1 MTLRSLVVMLA
12 LSFSVF
18 FSLPGAWALQVTPAG
33 LTFNAMQGGTT
44 STSQTLSFSRNSKRQ
59 LNWASSDNA
68 TWLSVTPT
76 AGTITLSDQ
85 AVVSVNP
92 TGLAVG
98 VYAATVTI
106 TLSNGR
112 SRTVPVTLIVASP
125 PAPTSP
131 PVPTSPTSPPSPPP
145 ATPPAPPTPPTSY
158 IGGVATL
165 TWAAGTDADP
175 RGVSACI

>member
-18 FSLPGAWALQVTPAG
+18 FSIPGAWALQVTPAR

-76 AGTITLSDQ
+76 AGTITLSDRV
-85 AVVSVNP
+85 VVSVNP

-112 SRTVPVTLIVASP
+112 SRTVPVTLMVASP
-125 PAPTSP
+125 PAPNFSTSP
-131 PVPTSPTSPPSPPP
+131 DFSDLPTFSASRHSSSSSHSPNFL
-145 ATPPAPPTPPTSY
+145 Y
-158 IGGVATL
+158 RRCRHLDLGC
-165 TWAAGTDADP
+165 
-175 RGVSACI
+175 RHRC